1 MVELTVEQIFPVALL
16 LERRGKFSEAVD
28 LLRQG
33 YEAAREPMFLFE
45 ASGILVSQ
53 GNLDEARETLN
64 SLVSNHIFEPADKF
78 LAVLNFLHHEGD
90 LATIRDEGHVDFL
103 LPITGQNWEIEYEW
117 INGRFYEPKEIEYL
131 KEHIPPN
138 STFLDIGSNVGNH
151 AVFVAKHRP
160 DVQVVVFEPEPR
172 GVEIL
177 KKNMAM
183 NNVENVDTSKL
194 GFAVSST
201 EDPIYLQFRNSVT
214 STRRSDDDMG
224 IKVPSITLNQLLN
237 ETTRFVKMDI
247 EGMEKEVLQ
256 PAIEKLREF
265 QVSVMLEVLTP
276 NSAEYEQF
284 IRQSGLTVVDRIPAH
299 AGENIIIKAV

>member
-1 MVELTVEQIFPVALL
+1 MAGITVEQVFPVALL
-16 LERRGKFSEAVD
+16 LERQGRFSEAID
-28 LLRQG
+28 ILRQG
-33 YEAAREPMFLFE
+33 YDVARAPLFLFE
-45 ASGILVSQ
+45 AAGILVSQ
-53 GNLDEARETLN
+53 TKLDEAREILKG
-64 SLVSNHIFEPADKF
+64 LVVNHTFAPAEKF
-78 LAVLNFLHHEGD
+78 LAVLNFTQNVGNVV
-90 LATIRDEGHVDFL
+90 TVRDEGVEFL

-117 INGRFYEPKEIEYL
+117 INGRFYEPNEIKYL
-131 KEHIPPN
+131 KEHIPSN
-138 STFLDIGSNVGNH
+138 SMFLDIGSNVGNH
-151 AVFVAKHRP
+151 AVFIAKHRP

-177 KKNMAM
+177 KKNMTM
-183 NNVENVDTSKL
+183 NKVENVDTSKL
-194 GFAVSST
+194 GFAVSSS

-237 ETTRFVKMDI
+237 ENTRFVKMDI

-276 NSAEYEQF
+276 NSAEYEEF
-284 IRQSGLTVVDRIPAH
+284 IRQSGLVVVDRIPMH
-299 AGENIIIKAV
+299 AGENIIITTV

>member
-1 MVELTVEQIFPVALL
+1 MAGITVEQVFPVALL
-16 LERRGKFSEAVD
+16 LERQGRFSEAVD
-28 LLRQG
+28 ILRQG
-33 YEAAREPMFLFE
+33 YDVARAPLFLFE
-45 ASGILVSQ
+45 AAGILVSQ
-53 GNLDEARETLN
+53 TKLDEAREILKD
-64 SLVSNHIFEPADKF
+64 LVVNHTFEPAEKF
-78 LAVLNFLHHEGD
+78 LAVLNFTQNVGD
-90 LATIRDEGHVDFL
+90 TATIRDEGIEFL

-117 INGRFYEPKEIEYL
+117 INGRFYEPQEIEYL

-183 NNVENVDTSKL
+183 NKVENVDTSKL

-256 PAIEKLREF
+256 PAIDKLREF

-284 IRQSGLTVVDRIPAH
+284 IRQSGLTVVDRIPMH
-299 AGENIIIKAV
+299 AGENIIITAA